1 VRSERCCHDAAL
13 ETARLQRSRS
23 AVAGAGAEYSLT
35 QATEGSARMSLI
47 VFLILL
53 ALFGL
58 VTGTLARLLLPGP
71 DPMGIGMTIAVG
83 VLGSFAAGLFSWYVL
98 HRHGAGLLLSV
109 VFSMLLLFVL
119 RRSGGRRRT

>member
-1 VRSERCCHDAAL
+1 
-13 ETARLQRSRS
+13 
-23 AVAGAGAEYSLT
+23 
-35 QATEGSARMSLI
+35 MSLV

-58 VTGTLARLLLPGP
+58 VTGALARLLLPGP

-98 HRHGAGLLLSV
+98 HRDGAGLLLSV
-109 VFSMLLLFVL
+109 VFSMLLLFIL
-119 RRSGGRRRT
+119 RRSGGRRGA